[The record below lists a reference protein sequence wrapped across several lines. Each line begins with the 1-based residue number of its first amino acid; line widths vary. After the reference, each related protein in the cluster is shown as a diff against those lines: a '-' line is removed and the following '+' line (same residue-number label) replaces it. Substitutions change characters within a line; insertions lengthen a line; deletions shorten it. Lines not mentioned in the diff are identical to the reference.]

1 MSSYIV
7 DSKTNLP
14 LLYLKDNKKAL
25 WINLKLTYPDGIK
38 RASFMARLANGRYVY
53 RKDLGG
59 LCNICNEY
67 GYEVFDTL
75 INIIRLN
82 INEKETKNRL
92 IHDVEKLRLH
102 LRRGFENELSV
113 NENGMLENVRKVYL
127 NSQFKA
133 QLLELDEY
141 GAILVCDYKM
151 RILPKSARETKE
163 EFFGK
168 RGWTLHTILVF
179 TKKDDTNLNVHAF
192 DHWSTDTKQ
201 DAWFTAFSFNA
212 VFETLDPK
220 PQWVK
225 ILSDNGGHYHNSE
238 LMTLITNWHQWYNIE
253 VRGWYFLEPGEAKT
267 SVDSHHAQVRN
278 CN

>member
-113 NENGMLENVRKVYL
+113 NENGMLENVTININPDVQIVIIYL
-127 NSQFKA
+127 
-133 QLLELDEY
+133 Y
-141 GAILVCDYKM
+141 
-151 RILPKSARETKE
+151 
-163 EFFGK
+163 
-168 RGWTLHTILVF
+168 
-179 TKKDDTNLNVHAF
+179 
-192 DHWSTDTKQ
+192 
-201 DAWFTAFSFNA
+201 
-212 VFETLDPK
+212 
-220 PQWVK
+220 
-225 ILSDNGGHYHNSE
+225 
-238 LMTLITNWHQWYNIE
+238 
-253 VRGWYFLEPGEAKT
+253 
-267 SVDSHHAQVRN
+267 
-278 CN
+278 

>member
-1 MSSYIV
+1 MHNTIDKFWKSFDESIHMNKNVRIYNRIHISN
-7 DSKTNLP
+7 DLISAAKKYAHTNGP
-14 LLYLKDNKKAL
+14 GCVDNKKAL

-113 NENGMLENVRKVYL
+113 NENGMHVDTINHC
-127 NSQFKA
+127 
-133 QLLELDEY
+133 LLYAFGECNNQHKSRCANCDHLFILMQEL
-141 GAILVCDYKM
+141 IT
-151 RILPKSARETKE
+151 ILPENFHETIQE
-163 EFFGK
+163 S
-168 RGWTLHTILVF
+168 RI
-179 TKKDDTNLNVHAF
+179 
-192 DHWSTDTKQ
+192 
-201 DAWFTAFSFNA
+201 
-212 VFETLDPK
+212 
-220 PQWVK
+220 
-225 ILSDNGGHYHNSE
+225 
-238 LMTLITNWHQWYNIE
+238 
-253 VRGWYFLEPGEAKT
+253 
-267 SVDSHHAQVRN
+267 
-278 CN
+278 